1 MWSEHLSINTMLMLL
16 AKATPCLR
24 HLASLT
30 VTGHVRVEGL
40 LLRRFTELHKVVDEV
55 GHACLRIADSHGQL
69 KMCQVL
75 LGQAADC
82 SVEDKEQWTT
92 LHCAA
97 KGGFL
102 DFVVHP
108 PTFKAQIFSP
118 LTYL

>member
-1 MWSEHLSINTMLMLL
+1 MCSEHLSINTMLMLL
-16 AKATPCLR
+16 AKATPCLH

-40 LLRRFTELHKVVDEV
+40 LPRRYTELHKVVDEV

-82 SVEDKEQWTT
+82 SVEDKEQ
-92 LHCAA
+92 
-97 KGGFL
+97 
-102 DFVVHP
+102 
-108 PTFKAQIFSP
+108 
-118 LTYL
+118 